1 MFIYIII
8 RTVDQRPKLYALRTT
23 WDDVFEP
30 RILYDLDIKVNIS
43 EFHIHYRMI
52 VKWLSLWFTVTYAD
66 FQIKTID
73 CNWPVRVNRT
83 RDTRDSS
90 SDEFSSDSR
99 SDEERPKRSK
109 LNSNGRKMSEHVLTS
124 GQTGGTIKG
133 NDHAHTLMNHTL
145 ANTPNSTSN
154 RSTAENSPKRKSRPP
169 SNVGTSPRSSIDGRI
184 HRIQSLDERVSSL
197 SGSRNH
203 SDASGNAFSGKTINN
218 ITI

>member
-1 MFIYIII
+1 M
-8 RTVDQRPKLYALRTT
+8 
-23 WDDVFEP
+23 
-30 RILYDLDIKVNIS
+30 
-43 EFHIHYRMI
+43 
-52 VKWLSLWFTVTYAD
+52 
-66 FQIKTID
+66 
-73 CNWPVRVNRT
+73 RVNRT

-99 SDEERPKRSK
+99 SDEDRPKRGSK

-124 GQTGGTIKG
+124 GQTGGTIKSG
-133 NDHAHTLMNHTL
+133 NHELMNHTL

-203 SDASGNAFSGKTINN
+203 SDASGNDYFGFYESINN
-218 ITI
+218 IIFQTHHLIMQIFSLMSLWRFTHHILRLVYIIVPDLIFYRADSEKCEPIS

>member
-1 MFIYIII
+1 M
-8 RTVDQRPKLYALRTT
+8 DQRPKLYALRTT

-43 EFHIHYRMI
+43 KFIFINRMI
-52 VKWLSLWFTVTYAD
+52 IQMFIAMTYAD

-124 GQTGGTIKG
+124 GQTGGTYIDEPYLGKYSQQHFEQI
-133 NDHAHTLMNHTL
+133 NC
-145 ANTPNSTSN
+145 
-154 RSTAENSPKRKSRPP
+154 RKF
-169 SNVGTSPRSSIDGRI
+169 T
-184 HRIQSLDERVSSL
+184 
-197 SGSRNH
+197 
-203 SDASGNAFSGKTINN
+203 KTKISAA
-218 ITI
+218 I

>member
-1 MFIYIII
+1 MTLKFY
-8 RTVDQRPKLYALRTT
+8 YS
-23 WDDVFEP
+23 
-30 RILYDLDIKVNIS
+30 YCMN
-43 EFHIHYRMI
+43 H
-52 VKWLSLWFTVTYAD
+52 VK
-66 FQIKTID
+66 IKTID
-73 CNWPVRVNRT
+73 CNWPVRVSRT
-83 RDTRDSS
+83 RDARDSS

-99 SDEERPKRSK
+99 SDEDRPKRGSK

-124 GQTGGTIKG
+124 GQTGGTIKSG
-133 NDHAHTLMNHTL
+133 NHELMNHTL

-203 SDASGNAFSGKTINN
+203 SDASGNDVSKWHLANIIIQTHHLIMQIFSLMSPWRYTHHTLRLVSIYAW
-218 ITI
+218 

>member
-1 MFIYIII
+1 M
-8 RTVDQRPKLYALRTT
+8 
-23 WDDVFEP
+23 
-30 RILYDLDIKVNIS
+30 
-43 EFHIHYRMI
+43 
-52 VKWLSLWFTVTYAD
+52 
-66 FQIKTID
+66 
-73 CNWPVRVNRT
+73 RVNRT

-99 SDEERPKRSK
+99 SDEDRPKRASK

-133 NDHAHTLMNHTL
+133 NDHALMNHTL

-203 SDASGNAFSGKTINN
+203 SDASGNDYFGFYESINN
-218 ITI
+218 IIFQTHHLIMQIFSLMSLWRFTHHILRLVYIIVPDLIFYRADSEKCEPIS

>member
-1 MFIYIII
+1 M
-8 RTVDQRPKLYALRTT
+8 
-23 WDDVFEP
+23 
-30 RILYDLDIKVNIS
+30 
-43 EFHIHYRMI
+43 
-52 VKWLSLWFTVTYAD
+52 
-66 FQIKTID
+66 
-73 CNWPVRVNRT
+73 RVNRT

-99 SDEERPKRSK
+99 SDEDRPKRASK

-133 NDHAHTLMNHTL
+133 NDHALMNHTL

-203 SDASGNAFSGKTINN
+203 SDASGNDYFGFYESINN
-218 ITI
+218 IIFQTHHLIMQIFSLMSLWRFTHHILRLVYIIA

>member
-1 MFIYIII
+1 M
-8 RTVDQRPKLYALRTT
+8 DQRPKLYALRTT

-43 EFHIHYRMI
+43 KFIFINRMI
-52 VKWLSLWFTVTYAD
+52 IQMFIAMTYAD

-203 SDASGNAFSGKTINN
+203 SDASGNDFRD
-218 ITI
+218 